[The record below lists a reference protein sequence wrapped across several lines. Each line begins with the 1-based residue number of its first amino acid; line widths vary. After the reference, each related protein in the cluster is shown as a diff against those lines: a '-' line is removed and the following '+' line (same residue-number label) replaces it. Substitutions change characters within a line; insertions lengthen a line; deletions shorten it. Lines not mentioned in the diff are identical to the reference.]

1 MQNNQ
6 MNMFNNANNN
16 QFQQMMD
23 QNIINKQ
30 QELQRKEI
38 RLIFRDGGS
47 SILVSCFTDEKISEV
62 INKYKNMAYIEL
74 NSIELRFIN
83 NSRLL
88 NPKKTVEESELIN
101 GSVICVV
108 KIITD
113 KGA

>member
-1 MQNNQ
+1 
-6 MNMFNNANNN
+6 
-16 QFQQMMD
+16 
-23 QNIINKQ
+23 
-30 QELQRKEI
+30 
-38 RLIFRDGGS
+38 
-47 SILVSCFTDEKISEV
+47 
-62 INKYKNMAYIEL
+62 MAYIEL